1 MAISAVSSQDVLSS
15 RLNVLVRRARTVKKE
30 TSIDPPLQISALLE
44 DNEPLV
50 ERIEPR
56 DLRDLTAESAAKSIL
71 YPILS
76 SARISDPS
84 FVDVWNL
91 LDVVQGCAD
100 RDLCSNQLVLL
111 LAEEVLDS
119 LSIADCH
126 VAFNYLESRR
136 EAILSVSEISNHA
149 PVTWLFGDGIEPI
162 TAHPSTM
169 WKKPLTIVREAL
181 GQPEAKRWSYCAHA
195 MSYCVVC
202 PAQRTPCS
210 VDVYMCFYSRASHWA
225 TRAPSICEASS
236 ILEI

>member
-1 MAISAVSSQDVLSS
+1 MAIPAVSSEDVLSS

-30 TSIDPPLQISALLE
+30 TSIDPLLQISALLE
-44 DNEPLV
+44 DNEALV

-76 SARISDPS
+76 STRINDPS

-91 LDVVQGCAD
+91 LDIVQGCAD

-136 EAILSVSEISNHA
+136 EAILSVSEISNH
-149 PVTWLFGDGIEPI
+149 VSIIWLFGDGIKP
-162 TAHPSTM
+162 TRAHPSAT
-169 WKKPLTIVREAL
+169 WTTLLTIN
-181 GQPEAKRWSYCAHA
+181 
-195 MSYCVVC
+195 
-202 PAQRTPCS
+202 
-210 VDVYMCFYSRASHWA
+210 
-225 TRAPSICEASS
+225 
-236 ILEI
+236 

>member
-1 MAISAVSSQDVLSS
+1 MAVPATSSKDILSA
-15 RLNVLVRRARTVKKE
+15 RLNALVRRARTVKPE

-44 DNEPLV
+44 DNEAIV

-56 DLRDLTAESAAKSIL
+56 DLRELTAESAAKSIL

-76 SARISDPS
+76 SARINDLS

-91 LDVVQGCAD
+91 LDIVQGCAD

-136 EAILSVSEISNHA
+136 EAILSVSKISEFP
-149 PVTWLFGDGIEPI
+149 PVVW
-162 TAHPSTM
+162 
-169 WKKPLTIVREAL
+169 IVME
-181 GQPEAKRWSYCAHA
+181 
-195 MSYCVVC
+195 
-202 PAQRTPCS
+202 
-210 VDVYMCFYSRASHWA
+210 
-225 TRAPSICEASS
+225 
-236 ILEI
+236 